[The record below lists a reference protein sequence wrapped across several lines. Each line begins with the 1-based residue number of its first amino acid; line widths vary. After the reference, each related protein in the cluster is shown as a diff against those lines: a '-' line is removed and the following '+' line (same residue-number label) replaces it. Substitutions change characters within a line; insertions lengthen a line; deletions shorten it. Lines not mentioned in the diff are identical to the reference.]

1 MIQNQVPVEEEPYTI
16 FRYLSGMGWWAILA
30 IAVIAVFIYYRY
42 KKK

>member
-1 MIQNQVPVEEEPYTI
+1 MMQHQVPVEEETYTI

-30 IAVIAVFIYYRY
+30 VALIAVFIYYKF